1 MDFDCPRLVWRPVC
15 NPFDDGI
22 TACCGLPMRRH
33 EVNAIFSSSSGSSI
47 LGFCMLKLV

>member
-22 TACCGLPMRRH
+22 TACCGLRSA
-33 EVNAIFSSSSGSSI
+33 NAPT
-47 LGFCMLKLV
+47 